1 MILNRENTID
11 SLKNNRIEERNG
23 IKFQE
28 FPFVNKTYSV
38 TKIMTENGKLKY
50 KVIGEDNYDYR
61 KEKLNT
67 PENKKINDYNKK
79 KYINVLDYPMQCK
92 GNIQRVKKY

>member
-28 FPFVNKTYSV
+28 FQDILRKFSKCSEFGGDFP
-38 TKIMTENGKLKY
+38 
-50 KVIGEDNYDYR
+50 DNS
-61 KEKLNT
+61 
-67 PENKKINDYNKK
+67 
-79 KYINVLDYPMQCK
+79 
-92 GNIQRVKKY
+92 